1 MTDLLINSIHDSLTT
16 LIGKRTLQEEQRRG
30 QVQGPQGR
38 PGAQGQAEG
47 VLEGGQRAEEGR
59 EVRKTCELLFLSLNK
74 FTLQCAPSAN
84 RPWMG

>member
-1 MTDLLINSIHDSLTT
+1 MIPDLLTS
-16 LIGKRTLQEEQRRG
+16 LIGKRTLQEEQRRR

-47 VLEGGQRAEEGR
+47 VLEGGQRAEEGW

-74 FTLQCAPSAN
+74 FTIQGAFSAPIY
-84 RPWMG
+84 WLG